1 MPSLN
6 GSDLSTKLLL
16 DGMDSMNGY
25 SLMNIFKATGVV
37 KVEKNYGKNGY
48 HLKTHDIC
56 MTLYFKMYEIK
67 NVQV

>member
-16 DGMDSMNGY
+16 DGMFSMNGN
-25 SLMNIFKATGVV
+25 SFMNIFKATTVV
-37 KVEKNYGKNGY
+37 KEENNDDQNGY

-56 MTLYFKMYEIK
+56 MTLYFKIYKIK
-67 NVQV
+67 NV

>member
-37 KVEKNYGKNGY
+37 KVEKTMV
-48 HLKTHDIC
+48 KTDI
-56 MTLYFKMYEIK
+56 TSKLTIFA
-67 NVQV
+67 